1 LPVKL
6 WKGGERHY
14 ANGKCHSHL
23 GSPNMTTVKG
33 FRSRTSSY
41 PRVASYICRQKG
53 EHIDIAEISEF
64 LSKLGAHERA
74 VIVVS
79 GDVAG
84 DPSPLPA
91 RESAV

>member
-1 LPVKL
+1 
-6 WKGGERHY
+6 
-14 ANGKCHSHL
+14 
-23 GSPNMTTVKG
+23 M
-33 FRSRTSSY
+33 
-41 PRVASYICRQKG
+41 ASYMCRQKG

-84 DPSPLPA
+84 DPSPLPV